1 MMMFICACVSQV
13 PHKHINFLRSFSP
26 DVSNYKLYVSEA
38 PIPVTNKSRSFVIK
52 DGLNTGKLDE
62 LTSRIS
68 VDLTELLDKGEY
80 FVGVTSVG
88 SNKEESELIVLD
100 RIIVVK

>member
-1 MMMFICACVSQV
+1 MLFFSSCVQQTIN
-13 PHKHINFLRSFSP
+13 KHITFLQSFSP
-26 DVSNYKLYVSEA
+26 DVSHYKLYVSEA
-38 PIPVTNKSRSFVIK
+38 PVAVTNKSRSFVIK

-80 FVGVTSVG
+80 FIGVTSVG
-88 SNKEESELIVLD
+88 SNKEESEMIILD